1 MGTFEELVQAFSKQ
15 DHKVQ
20 MDEQVYMSLW
30 TLKQEQIEWVD
41 KYYEILWENIKVVEL
56 LSTQGGW

>member
-1 MGTFEELVQAFSKQ
+1 
-15 DHKVQ
+15 